1 MGRGPQGWRQRAG
14 WERTLG
20 RRPDPMGL
28 CMLSQEAW
36 PQQSERTC
44 GFQKVLPGGKL
55 NPGPFQP
62 LSFVLAFPLRPRE
75 VDAFT
80 GLPGTTGDIAASG
93 LGSTLGCLPS
103 WLKILRRHGNTSL
116 PTLTPR
122 CTSVVSLQV
131 ISKNRLPVIPAVLQN

>member
-1 MGRGPQGWRQRAG
+1 
-14 WERTLG
+14 
-20 RRPDPMGL
+20 MGL

-80 GLPGTTGDIAASG
+80 GLPGITGGIAASG

-103 WLKILRRHGNTSL
+103 WLKILRDMGTRPFPPSL
-116 PTLTPR
+116 LIAPL
-122 CTSVVSLQV
+122 
-131 ISKNRLPVIPAVLQN
+131 